1 MKAHARWVG
10 QWGSHE
16 EREVW
21 FQLLRSREG
30 KSFQGGCAVEKGGLW
45 LRDDHGRRASERS

>member
-10 QWGSHE
+10 QWGSLE